1 MTIRALP
8 LLIILGLTAC
18 KRPSGERS
26 SAAPPP
32 VPVEVATARLET
44 IPIELHA
51 IGTVEPIAS
60 VQLKAK
66 VAGEILKVNFADG
79 ASVKIGDP
87 LFEIDPSSYQAA
99 LKRAQANLSIAQFTA
114 ANATEQAERYTTL
127 IKRGVASKEQFSQY
141 IATAESQKSELD
153 ARRADVDEAQLSL
166 DWTQIKSPVTGRA
179 GAALLKAGNIVQA
192 NTDVLTVINQ
202 MQPIYVAFPL
212 PEGSLND
219 VREWMAKSK
228 PAVFVREPDSG
239 ELLGTGELAFIDN
252 AVDRT
257 SGMISYKAT
266 FLNEDEKL
274 WPGQFVDVT
283 LRLAEQS
290 DALVIPSTAI
300 MEGQEGPQVFV
311 VNGDKAELR
320 KVQVERTAGDLSLIK
335 EGLKEGEHVVITGQ
349 LRVSN
354 GAKVLSKSAP
364 APQEAPQS

>member
-1 MTIRALP
+1 MNIRALP
-8 LLIILGLTAC
+8 LLIILGLAAC
-18 KRPSGERS
+18 KRPSGER

-32 VPVEVATARLET
+32 VPVEVFAAKLQTV
-44 IPIELHA
+44 PIEMQA

-66 VAGEILKVNFADG
+66 VAGEIMKVNFADG

-99 LKRAQANLSIAQFTA
+99 LKRAQANLAIAQFTA
-114 ANATEQAERYTTL
+114 ANASEQADRYTTL

-166 DWTQIKSPVTGRA
+166 DWTQIRSPVTGRA
-179 GAALLKAGNIVQA
+179 GAALLKAGNIIQA
-192 NTDVLTVINQ
+192 NTDVLAVINQ
-202 MQPIYVAFPL
+202 MQPIYVTFPL

-219 VREWMAKSK
+219 VREWMTKNK
-228 PAVFVREPDSG
+228 PQVFVREPDSG

-252 AVDRT
+252 TVDRT

-266 FLNEDEKL
+266 FLNQDEKL

-283 LRLAEQS
+283 LRLAEEEN
-290 DALVIPSTAI
+290 ALVVPSTAI

-311 VNGDKAELR
+311 VANDKAELR
-320 KVQVERTAGDLSLIK
+320 KVRIERTAGDLSLIK
-335 EGLKEGEHVVITGQ
+335 EGLKEGETVITTGQ
-349 LRVSN
+349 LRVTN
-354 GAKVLSKSAP
+354 GAKILPKTAKVSKETP
-364 APQEAPQS
+364 